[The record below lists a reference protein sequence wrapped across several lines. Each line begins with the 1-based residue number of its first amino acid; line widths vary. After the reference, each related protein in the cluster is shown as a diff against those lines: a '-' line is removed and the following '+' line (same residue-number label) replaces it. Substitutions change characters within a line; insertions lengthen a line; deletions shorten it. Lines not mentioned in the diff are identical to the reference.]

1 MESLTKYIKWNDDSF
16 MAYYNVGAILERQ
29 NNQLGALIAYYK
41 SLKKCDKNAKC
52 YETMSKNYDRIL
64 SKVES
69 HEKEALKPIWLK
81 LFHEKV
87 H

>member
-1 MESLTKYIKWNDDSF
+1 MESLIKYIKWNDNCF
-16 MAYYNVGAILERQ
+16 MAYYNVGAISERQ

-41 SLKKCDKNAKC
+41 SLKKCDKNAK
-52 YETMSKNYDRIL
+52 YYKKMSKNYDRIL
-64 SKVES
+64 SKVKS

-81 LFHEKV
+81 LFDEKV

>member
-52 YETMSKNYDRIL
+52 YETMSKNYYRIL